1 MIHIRCRKF
10 RKDID
15 VYEGG
20 VGVGG
25 GEIALTPLK
34 KLFSKGQALL
44 ESMKNL

>member
-1 MIHIRCRKF
+1 MIHIHCRRF

-20 VGVGG
+20 DGVGD
-25 GEIALTPLK
+25 GEIAPTPLK

-44 ESMKNL
+44 ESMKIL